1 MIFHIHFHEY
11 PLYNGHHLYPIH
23 IHPKHPPPCEV
34 TISLSTETWR
44 LRLRRNYGLVAS
56 GAHVLH
62 GLEGTTVGPGAAGGA
77 ILNGNQNGGW
87 WFEEFE

>member
-1 MIFHIHFHEY
+1 MSIHY
-11 PLYNGHHLYPIH
+11 TMDIIYIPSISTRS
-23 IHPKHPPPCEV
+23 IRPPCEV